1 MGYTQDSWAKKRE
14 QGLVRFLIID
24 GVLFT
29 GGPFAV
35 ILQVVGYFLLADEG
49 QTFGQYFT
57 STRTWMTFFF
67 HGTLFGGIMGFVKW
81 RRYEKAYL
89 AAVGHSAE

>member
-1 MGYTQDSWAKKRE
+1 MGYSLQDWVAKRE
-14 QGLVRFLIID
+14 KGLVRFLLID

-35 ILQVVGYFLLADEG
+35 ILQLVGYFLFAEEG

-57 STRTWMTFFF
+57 STRTWVTFFF

-89 AAVGHSAE
+89 AAVGQNAE

>member
-1 MGYTQDSWAKKRE
+1 MGYTLESWAATRAK
-14 QGLVRFLIID
+14 GLGRFLLID

-35 ILQVVGYFLLADEG
+35 ILQIVGFFMFADEG

-57 STRTWMTFFF
+57 ATQTWVTFFF

-81 RRYEKAYL
+81 RRNEKAYL
-89 AAVGHSAE
+89 AAVGQNAE

>member
-1 MGYTQDSWAKKRE
+1 VGYSTKDWAVKRE
-14 QGLVRFLIID
+14 KGLIRFLIID

-35 ILQVVGYFLLADEG
+35 ILQVVGYFLFAEPG
-49 QTFGQYFT
+49 VSFGQYFT
-57 STRTWMTFFF
+57 ATLTWITFFL

-81 RRYEKAYL
+81 RRYEKAYF
-89 AAVGHSAE
+89 AAQGQNGG

>member
-1 MGYTQDSWAKKRE
+1 MGYSNETWAVKRE
-14 QGLVRFLIID
+14 QGIVRFLLVD

-35 ILQVVGYFLLADEG
+35 ILQVVGFFLLADEG

-81 RRYEKAYL
+81 RRNEKAFQ
-89 AAVGHSAE
+89 AAQGQKAE